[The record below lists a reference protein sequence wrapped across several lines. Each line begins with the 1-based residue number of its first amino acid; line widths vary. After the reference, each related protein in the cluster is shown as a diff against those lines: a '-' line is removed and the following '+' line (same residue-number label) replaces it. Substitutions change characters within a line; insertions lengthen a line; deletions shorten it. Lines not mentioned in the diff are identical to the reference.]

1 MVTAESCNIQ
11 NVHIDYK
18 GQFDMSK
25 MTLTAARREIGE
37 AVNKLVYG
45 KEDRIILSRRG
56 KDLAVILPI
65 SYLEILDKIE
75 DRWLQEKAK
84 KALKEKGEIP
94 WGKVKKDLGL

>member
-1 MVTAESCNIQ
+1 MQ
-11 NVHIDYK
+11 NVHIK
-18 GQFDMSK
+18 QKEQFDMPK
-25 MTLTAARREIGE
+25 MTLTAARKEIGE

-65 SYLEILDKIE
+65 SCLEILDKIE

-94 WGKVKKDLGL
+94 WSKVK

>member
-1 MVTAESCNIQ
+1 MIKRGQ
-11 NVHIDYK
+11 ID
-18 GQFDMSK
+18 MPK
-25 MTLTAARREIGE
+25 MTLTAARKEIGE

-65 SYLEILDKIE
+65 SYLEIIDKIE

-94 WGKVKKDLGL
+94 WAKVKKVLGI

>member
-1 MVTAESCNIQ
+1 MQ
-11 NVHIDYK
+11 NVYFGK
-18 GQFDMSK
+18 KEQFDMPK

-75 DRWLQEKAK
+75 DRWLQEKAR

-94 WGKVKKDLGL
+94 WEKVKKDLGL

>member
-1 MVTAESCNIQ
+1 MVTARSCNIQ
-11 NVHIDYK
+11 NVHIDKK
-18 GQFDMSK
+18 GQFDMPR

-75 DRWLQEKAK
+75 DRWLHDKAK

-94 WGKVKKDLGL
+94 WAKVKKDLGL

>member
-1 MVTAESCNIQ
+1 MP
-11 NVHIDYK
+11 K
-18 GQFDMSK
+18 L
-25 MTLTAARREIGE
+25 TLTAARREIGE

-65 SYLEILDKIE
+65 SYLEILDEIE

-94 WGKVKKDLGL
+94 WAKVKKDLGL

>member
-1 MVTAESCNIQ
+1 MVTAGSYKIQ
-11 NVHIDYK
+11 TVHNDKK
-18 GQFDMSK
+18 GQFDMPR

-65 SYLEILDKIE
+65 SYLEILDKVE

-94 WGKVKKDLGL
+94 WAKVKKDLGL

>member
-1 MVTAESCNIQ
+1 MVTTGWCNMQ
-11 NVHIDYK
+11 NVHIDK
-18 GQFDMSK
+18 KEQLDMPR

-84 KALKEKGEIP
+84 KALKEKGEIS
-94 WGKVKKDLGL
+94 WAKVKKDLGL

>member
-1 MVTAESCNIQ
+1 MVTAESCNMQ
-11 NVHIDYK
+11 NVHIDKK
-18 GQFDMSK
+18 GQYDMSK

-94 WGKVKKDLGL
+94 WAKVKKDLGL